1 MATKYGLWHHI
12 EKDGSYMQGF
22 RNDSRRFWDLVIEE
36 GFTEVGFV
44 YSGRKLRLRDGR
56 WFVENDVAGTSR
68 EVKVGANV

>member
-12 EKDGSYMQGF
+12 EKGGSYMQGF
-22 RNDSRRFWDLVIEE
+22 RNDPRRFWELVVEE
-36 GFTEVGFV
+36 GFTEVGFA

-68 EVKVGANV
+68 EIKVGANV